1 MEMEKY
7 DYYELIDD
15 LGTSYYRWDTNLE
28 MMEMYDP
35 DLGWTQHGWTPASLH
50 RWLDLCPDAVLNVVT
65 ADDVR

>member
-1 MEMEKY
+1 MKMEKY

-15 LGTSYYRWDTNLE
+15 LGTSYYRWDSDLE
-28 MMEMYDP
+28 LMEAWYD
-35 DLGWTQHGWTPASLH
+35 GEWHVHGWTVASLH